1 MSSDRNKEIMAA
13 NIKKYMERKGVT
25 NQQLCDDLNFKYTTF
40 IDWTKAVTYPRMPKI
55 EAMANYFG
63 VLKSDLIEEKNV
75 QDRID
80 ENPAVMGGKHFEM
93 VMDEDFVDL
102 FEDYK
107 KLDDTQKRIVADLVH
122 NLAETKKEA

>member
-63 VLKSDLIEEKNV
+63 IKKSDLIEEKTT
-75 QDRID
+75 
-80 ENPAVMGGKHFEM
+80 EEKEKPAISSERERKIKKANELLERYSE
-93 VMDEDFVDL
+93 ED
-102 FEDYK
+102 
-107 KLDDTQKRIVADLVH
+107 
-122 NLAETKKEA
+122 LAWVLQMLERMPPSEK

>member
-63 VLKSDLIEEKNV
+63 IKKSDLIEEK
-75 QDRID
+75 
-80 ENPAVMGGKHFEM
+80 ENKKPAVISER
-93 VMDEDFVDL
+93 E
-102 FEDYK
+102 K
-107 KLDDTQKRIVADLVH
+107 KIMRAT
-122 NLAETKKEA
+122 